1 MFFLFLLLIFLA
13 TAAALW
19 FQGTWNIAITLVNLI
34 LAMLIATNFYEPI
47 CTMIEGFGGASF
59 TYLLDFIVLWI
70 LFAVVF
76 GILRMFSDMLSK
88 KAVKFNLPVD
98 MAGRTI
104 LSIWCAYLM
113 VCFTAFSMQFAPL
126 NSATPMGAFET
137 PTSSSFLGMSPDRQW
152 LGFMQSRSR
161 GALARGNYSGK
172 VHPNDQAINVE
183 TFDPFSEIPLRYRQ
197 RRENY
202 EKAEGLRVQ

>member
-1 MFFLFLLLIFLA
+1 MFFLFLLLVFLA

-19 FQGTWNIAITLVNLI
+19 FQGTWNIAITLINLI
-34 LAMLIATNFYEPI
+34 LAMLIATNFFEPI
-47 CTMIEGFGGASF
+47 CTFIESLGGASF

-76 GILRMFSDMLSK
+76 GILRLFSDMLSK

-126 NSATPMGAFET
+126 NNVTPMGAFET
-137 PTSSSFLGMSPDRQW
+137 PNSSSFLGMAPDRQW

-172 VHPNDQAINVE
+172 IHANDQGQNVE
-183 TFDPFSEIPLRYRQ
+183 TFDPYSEIPLRYRQ
-197 RRENY
+197 RREAY
-202 EKAEGLRVQ
+202 SQADGLRVQ